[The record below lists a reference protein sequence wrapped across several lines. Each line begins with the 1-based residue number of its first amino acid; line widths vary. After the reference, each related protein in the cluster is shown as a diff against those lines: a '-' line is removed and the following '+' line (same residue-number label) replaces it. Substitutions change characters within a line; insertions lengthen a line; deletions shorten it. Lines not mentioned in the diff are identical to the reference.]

1 MTLLCKNVNVS
12 SIHFS
17 FCQFAENIALLKP
30 AWQQYPYPGRPEFGA
45 DRAVDG
51 TKSDLSAH
59 GGQCAISANSKSTAE
74 WRVDL
79 GDVLSIHHIFIQ
91 YRTDNLD
98 WVFLLCFSSLLSL
111 FCIK

>member
-1 MTLLCKNVNVS
+1 MSMHHQLVVRT
-12 SIHFS
+12 
-17 FCQFAENIALLKP
+17 FCQFTENIALFKP
-30 AWQQYPYPGRPEFGA
+30 TWQQYPYPGRPEFGA

-51 TKSDLSAH
+51 NKSDLSAN

-91 YRTDNLD
+91 YRTDNLA
-98 WVFLLCFSSLLSL
+98 WGILLVFFLFFSL
-111 FCIK
+111 FFLI

>member
-1 MTLLCKNVNVS
+1 MYHPNS
-12 SIHFS
+12 SFLTI
-17 FCQFAENIALLKP
+17 AENIALLKP
-30 AWQQYPYPGRPEFGA
+30 AWQQYPYPCRPEWGA

-51 TKSDLSAH
+51 NKSDLSAY

-91 YRTDNLD
+91 YRTDNLA
-98 WVFLLCFSSLLSL
+98 WGILAVFFI
-111 FCIK
+111 FCVVSFI